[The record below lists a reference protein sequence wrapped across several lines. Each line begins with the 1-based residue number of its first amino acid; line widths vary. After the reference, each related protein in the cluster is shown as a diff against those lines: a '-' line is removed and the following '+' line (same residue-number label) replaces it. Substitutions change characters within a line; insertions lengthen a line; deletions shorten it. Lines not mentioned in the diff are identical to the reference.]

1 MKFEFENLVNF
12 SEEML
17 KSIARVGGRYS
28 EWASF
33 LYKHLIKELIKQVFP
48 ILWIDTYLFFQ
59 NLWFYYLNSL
69 QNPSNSK
76 NPSLVPMVRA
86 YAKEKQKCMEINQAL
101 GTEAEEVETH

>member
-1 MKFEFENLVNF
+1 MVNF

-33 LYKHLIKELIKQVFP
+33 LYKHLIKELIKQVN
-48 ILWIDTYLFFQ
+48 LFIIHEYFW
-59 NLWFYYLNSL
+59 NSYFYYYVNSL